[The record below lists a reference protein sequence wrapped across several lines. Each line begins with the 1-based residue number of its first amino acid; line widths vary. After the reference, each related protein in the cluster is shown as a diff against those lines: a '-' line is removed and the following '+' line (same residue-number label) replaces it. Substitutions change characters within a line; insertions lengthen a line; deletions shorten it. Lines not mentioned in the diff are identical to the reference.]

1 MIVSQGCTEVDHS
14 AHNPKIKGSNPD
26 TGTGGEKMVKN
37 YKFSD
42 LAGRFYTS
50 ESFCNLLKAKMK
62 NALGLLFSILKKNF
76 LSSTSRPTAG
86 FDYKTF
92 LHL

>member
-1 MIVSQGCTEVDHS
+1 VVDHS
-14 AHNPKIKGSNPD
+14 AHNPKIKGSNPA

-37 YKFSD
+37 YKLSD

-62 NALGLLFSILKKNF
+62 NGLGLLFSILRK
-76 LSSTSRPTAG
+76 
-86 FDYKTF
+86 KTF
-92 LHL
+92 YHLHHDLQRALTTKHFYTCN